1 MALELRLEADDGG
14 EDRGDRKDAKL
25 PNLTW
30 YRMPGCSPRS
40 PTKTAYSFSTNRCW
54 ARDRRDDDPPRR
66 NSAGRRVSNLAPRVT
81 LELQTALAVSNG
93 RAPAVVKT
101 GEIVGGG
108 GRIRTCEPFRASG
121 FQDRR
126 LQPLGHSSEAPIP
139 DLSGLE
145 ALGST
150 PA

>member
-14 EDRGDRKDAKL
+14 EDRGDRKGAKL

-66 NSAGRRVSNLAPRVT
+66 NSAGRRGSNFAPRVT
-81 LELQTALAVSNG
+81 LELQNALAGSNR
-93 RAPAVVKT
+93 RAPAGRKT
-101 GEIVGGG
+101 GRNG
-108 GRIRTCEPFRASG
+108 C
-121 FQDRR
+121 
-126 LQPLGHSSEAPIP
+126 
-139 DLSGLE
+139 
-145 ALGST
+145 
-150 PA
+150 